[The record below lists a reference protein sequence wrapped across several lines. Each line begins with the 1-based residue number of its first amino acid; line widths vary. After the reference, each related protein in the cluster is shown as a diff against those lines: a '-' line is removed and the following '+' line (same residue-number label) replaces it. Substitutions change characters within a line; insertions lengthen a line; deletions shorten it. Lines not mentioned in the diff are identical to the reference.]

1 MDAAEERR
9 LLVQGD
15 GDHEPLLLPSQDA
28 SVYTGDGSVDIK
40 GRPATRRATGNWRAC
55 FFILGTECCER
66 LAYYGIATNLVTY
79 LKIKLHQGNLEAA
92 RNVITWQGTCYL
104 TTLVG
109 AILADSYWGKYW
121 TIAVFSSIYFIGLA
135 GLTISASLPALQPPS
150 CLGSVCPEPSLLQNG
165 TFFLGL
171 YMIALG
177 TGGIKPCVS
186 SFGADQ
192 FDDSDPTERVKQG
205 SFFNWF
211 YFCINVGALLSGTVI
226 VWIQD
231 NSGWGIGFAIP
242 TVFMAL
248 AIASFFS
255 ASNMYRFQKPGG
267 SPITRVCQVVV
278 AAFRKWHIELPLD
291 ASLLYEVD
299 SQNSAIEGSR
309 KLEHTKN
316 EYLNATKGIW
326 IGGVHAKMYGLSSWW
341 AAIISSTDAKSD
353 FSANPWRLCTVTQ
366 VEELK
371 ILVRMFPVWATT
383 IIFSA
388 VFAQSSVFVEQGMVL
403 DKRVGSFDI
412 PPASLFTFNGIS
424 VMIWIAIYD
433 RVLIPIARKFTGREK
448 GFSEL
453 QRMGIGLALS
463 IATMVSAAL
472 VELKRLEIARTEG
485 LIHENVAVPM
495 SILWQIP
502 QYCFAGAAEIFT
514 AIGQVEF
521 FYSQAPDAM
530 RSLCAALALVTVTV
544 GSYLSS
550 IILTLVSY
558 LTTQGGDAGWIP
570 DNLNEGHLDR
580 FFWLM
585 AGISFVNLLVYIGC
599 AMRYKYKNS

>member
-1 MDAAEERR
+1 MA
-9 LLVQGD
+9 V
-15 GDHEPLLLPSQDA
+15 
-28 SVYTGDGSVDIK
+28 
-40 GRPATRRATGNWRAC
+40 
-55 FFILGTECCER
+55 
-66 LAYYGIATNLVTY
+66 
-79 LKIKLHQGNLEAA
+79 
-92 RNVITWQGTCYL
+92 L
-104 TTLVG
+104 TL
-109 AILADSYWGKYW
+109 
-121 TIAVFSSIYFIGLA
+121 
-135 GLTISASLPALQPPS
+135 SASLPALQPPS
-150 CLGSVCPEPSLLQNG
+150 CSVSACPEASLLQND

-211 YFCINVGALLSGTVI
+211 YFCINTGAFISGTVI

-267 SPITRVCQVVV
+267 SPLTRVCQVVV
-278 AAFRKWHIELPLD
+278 AAFRKWHVEVPHD

-299 SQNSAIEGSR
+299 GQNSAIEGSR
-309 KLEHTKN
+309 KLEHTSELEFLDK
-316 EYLNATKGIW
+316 
-326 IGGVHAKMYGLSSWW
+326 
-341 AAIISSTDAKSD
+341 AAIISAADAKSD
-353 FSANPWRLCTVTQ
+353 PFANPWKLCTLTQ

-388 VFAQSSVFVEQGMVL
+388 VYAQNSIFVEQGMVL
-403 DKRVGSFDI
+403 DKRIGSFNI
-412 PPASLFTFNGIS
+412 PPASLSTFDVIS
-424 VMIWIAIYD
+424 VMIWIPFYD
-433 RVLIPIARKFTGREK
+433 RVLIPIARKYTGREK
-448 GFSEL
+448 GFSDL
-453 QRMGIGLALS
+453 QRIGIGLVLS
-463 IATMVSAAL
+463 IVAVACAAI
-472 VELKRLEIARTEG
+472 VELKRLEIARSEG

-502 QYCFAGAAEIFT
+502 QYFFAGAAEVFT
-514 AIGQVEF
+514 AIGQLEF
-521 FYSQAPDAM
+521 FYDQAPDAM
-530 RSLCAALALVTVTV
+530 RSLCAAFALITVSA

-550 IILTLVSY
+550 ILLTLVSY
-558 LTTQGGDAGWIP
+558 LTTQGGDPGWIP

-580 FFWLM
+580 FFWLI
-585 AGISFVNLLVYIGC
+585 AGISFVNFLVYIGC
-599 AMRYKYKNS
+599 ATRYKYKNV

>member
-9 LLVQGD
+9 LLVQDD
-15 GDHEPLLLPSQDA
+15 GDREPLLPSLDA
-28 SVYTGDGSVDIK
+28 SHHTGDGSIDIK
-40 GRPATRRATGNWRAC
+40 GHPASKLTTGSWRAC
-55 FFILGTECCER
+55 FFILGNECCER
-66 LAYYGIATNLVTY
+66 LAYYGIAKNLVTY
-79 LKIKLHQGNLEAA
+79 LKVKLHQGNFEAA
-92 RNVITWQGTCYL
+92 RNVTTWQGTCYL
-104 TTLVG
+104 TPLIG
-109 AILADSYWGKYW
+109 ALLADSYWGKYW

-135 GLTISASLPALQPPS
+135 VLTLSASLPALQPPA
-150 CLGSVCPEPSLLQNG
+150 CLGSVCPEASLLQNG

-192 FDDSDPTERVKQG
+192 FDDSDPTERAKQG

-211 YFCINVGALLSGTVI
+211 YFCINIGAFISGTVI

-248 AIASFFS
+248 AIASFFA

-267 SPITRVCQVVV
+267 SPLTRVCQVIV
-278 AAFRKWHIELPLD
+278 AAFRKWHVEVPHD
-291 ASLLYEVD
+291 NCLLYEVD
-299 SQNSAIEGSR
+299 GQNSAIEGSR
-309 KLEHTKN
+309 KLEHTCELEFLDK
-316 EYLNATKGIW
+316 
-326 IGGVHAKMYGLSSWW
+326 
-341 AAIISSTDAKSD
+341 AAIISSADAKID
-353 FSANPWRLCTVTQ
+353 FFTNPWRVCTVTQ

-383 IIFSA
+383 IIFNA
-388 VFAQSSVFVEQGMVL
+388 VYAQNSSLFIEQGMVL
-403 DKRVGSFDI
+403 DKRVGSFNV
-412 PPASLFTFNGIS
+412 PPASLSTFDVIS
-424 VMIWIAIYD
+424 VLIWIPIYD

-453 QRMGIGLALS
+453 QRIGIGLVLS
-463 IATMVSAAL
+463 IVAMASAAL
-472 VELKRLEIARTEG
+472 VELKRLEIARSEG

-502 QYCFAGAAEIFT
+502 QYFFVGAAEVFT

-521 FYSQAPDAM
+521 FYDQAPDAM
-530 RSLCAALALVTVTV
+530 RSLCAAFALVTVSL

-550 IILTLVSY
+550 MILTLVSY
-558 LTTQGGDAGWIP
+558 LTTQGGDPGWIP

-580 FFWLM
+580 FFWLI

-599 AMRYKYKNS
+599 AMRYRYKNV